1 MTTREERGAATVLI
15 VAVAGLLLMI
25 GLAVVGAAALVVSH
39 RGAQSAAD
47 LAALAAAGAAAAGDD
62 ACGVAG
68 EIAQANDT
76 SLTSCAVLGD
86 DVVVGVSRT
95 TTPGFGLS
103 FVLSARA
110 RAGPG

>member
-1 MTTREERGAATVLI
+1 MTPREERGAATVLV
-15 VAVAGLLLMI
+15 VAVAGLLLVI
-25 GLAVVGAAALVVSH
+25 GLAVVGASDLVVSH

-47 LAALAAAGAAAAGDD
+47 LAAAGAAAAGDD

-68 EIAQANDT
+68 EIARANDA

-86 DVVVGVSRT
+86 DVVVGVSRK